1 MVRHLPQSEIYW
13 VPGSP
18 TGIQGPLIRVQ
29 FLNLGLNQR
38 LKICETYENKK
49 ASAKCPKCKFKYL
62 FDQMSYIINV
72 QHRYHLLF

>member
-38 LKICETYENKK
+38 LKICETYEKK
-49 ASAKCPKCKFKYL
+49 KPLLNAL
-62 FDQMSYIINV
+62 NV
-72 QHRYHLLF
+72 NLNISLIRCHTS